1 MRLRQRATCGR
12 TATGRTGAA
21 AFTFAE
27 VLAAL
32 VFMAIVVPVAMH
44 GLQIASRAGAVAE
57 RKGVA
62 TRLADQILNDL
73 VVSGNWRTAGTSPR
87 LGLEWKDYEKDYQ
100 YRTFNEAWSEDS
112 MMRLISVEVYYQ
124 VQSKDFQV
132 RLSTLMCN
140 TNS

>member
-1 MRLRQRATCGR
+1 M
-12 TATGRTGAA
+12 
-21 AFTFAE
+21 
-27 VLAAL
+27 

-62 TRLADQILNDL
+62 TRLADQILNEL
-73 VVSGNWRTAGTSPR
+73 VVSGNWRTAGSSAR
-87 LGLEWKDYEKDYQ
+87 LGLEWQDYEKDYQ